1 MNEFDTLTKFADL
14 VAQHQAVRDEKVQN
28 LVDSLG
34 EKIAPYYDELLTG
47 KIVFLRPREV
57 KFTKEELDIVFKY
70 YSIYIESEDDKYV
83 LCKDKKQINSYFL
96 NKKIKNALL
105 TMSWVVPVLGVL
117 AFFMFF
123 TYMAIDGIN
132 SSHRKIINNFK
143 QWSATVANVQYVDE
157 ISCIDSS
164 TSKQAKKTI
173 SGTDFCTGVSQDGTE
188 LGAYCDTNVCFD
200 GYKTVSFKYP
210 K

>member
-70 YSIYIESEDDKYV
+70 YSIYIESEGDQYV
-83 LCKDKKQINSYFL
+83 LCKNKKQINSYFL

-105 TMSWVVPVLGVL
+105 QMLWIVPTLAIL
-117 AFFMFF
+117 AFFVYFV
-123 TYMAIDGIN
+123 YMAIDGIN
-132 SSHRKIINNFK
+132 ASHNKIINNFK
-143 QWSATVANVQYVDE
+143 QWSAAVASVQDVDE
-157 ISCIDSS
+157 ISCMASS
-164 TSKQAKKTI
+164 NSRLAKKTI
-173 SGTDFCTGVSQDGTE
+173 IGTDFCTGVSQDGTE
-188 LGAYCDTNVCFD
+188 FGAYCDTNVCFD